1 MAMTARGWLVAGA
14 VSGALAV
21 MTGAFGA
28 HALKA
33 RLAAAQLDTWATAVQ
48 YHFYHALALIAVGL
62 AMRLLPEVAG
72 LHRVG
77 WLFLFGLLAFSGSLY
92 LLALTGVRQLGFITP
107 LGGVA
112 FIAGWLLLAHLL
124 WRGLR

>member
-1 MAMTARGWLVAGA
+1 MTARGWLVAGA

-112 FIAGWLLLAHLL
+112 FIAGWLLLAHAL

>member
-33 RLAAAQLDTWATAVQ
+33 RLAVAQLDTWATAVQ

>member
-1 MAMTARGWLVAGA
+1 MTARGWLVAGA

-62 AMRLLPEVAG
+62 AMRL
-72 LHRVG
+72 
-77 WLFLFGLLAFSGSLY
+77 
-92 LLALTGVRQLGFITP
+92 
-107 LGGVA
+107 
-112 FIAGWLLLAHLL
+112 
-124 WRGLR
+124 

>member
-1 MAMTARGWLVAGA
+1 MTARGWLVAGA

-92 LLALTGVRQLGFITP
+92 LLALTGVRQLGFTTP